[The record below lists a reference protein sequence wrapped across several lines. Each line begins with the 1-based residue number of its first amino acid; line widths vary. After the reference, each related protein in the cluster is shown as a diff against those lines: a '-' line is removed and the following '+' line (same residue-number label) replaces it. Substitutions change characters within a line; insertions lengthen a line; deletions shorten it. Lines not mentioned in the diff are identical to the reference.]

1 MILKA
6 DENQSPLEEFIGF
19 GIGRRMLDQERAP
32 YCGLSLRRGRG
43 IDPSAGGRNRG
54 GGRKAHGRKEQHHQ
68 NSQSGERPTN
78 PGSTSARGGPRPS
91 GGPRGAHGLPT
102 GPPVRGVVL
111 PA

>member
-54 GGRKAHGRKEQHHQ
+54 GVRKAHDRKEQHHQ

-78 PGSTSARGGPRPS
+78 PGSTSAGGGRRRS
-91 GGPRGAHGLPT
+91 GGPRG
-102 GPPVRGVVL
+102 GPCFPNSAQVL
-111 PA
+111 GGG